1 MPTTAE
7 LSRQIELLR
16 AELAEM
22 KESLQM
28 HSHLYESV
36 KSRNEELA
44 RENKELRDE
53 NKQLGNRLAA
63 LEQYSRLN
71 NVEIKGIP
79 NTEGENCLAAVQ
91 AIGEKV
97 GCPVEPKDTDVV
109 HRVPA
114 KNGSNIIARFC
125 SRAKKAEFATKARK
139 ARITTGVIGFR
150 KDTDRPV
157 FVNDHLTPENKRLFA
172 QALELKKAKNWKHLW
187 TDSCVINARK
197 SDDSRVF
204 RIRETDHLSIFH

>member
-16 AELAEM
+16 ADLAEM
-22 KESLQM
+22 KNSLQV
-28 HSHLYESV
+28 HSQLYESV
-36 KSRNEELA
+36 KSRNEELSK
-44 RENKELRDE
+44 ENKELRDAS
-53 NKQLGNRLAA
+53 KQLCNRLAA

-79 NTEGENCLAAVQ
+79 DTKGENCLAIMQ

-97 GCPVEPKDTDVV
+97 GCPVEPTDIDVV

-125 SRAKKAEFATKARK
+125 SRTKKADFASKARK

-150 KDTDRPV
+150 KETEKPV

-187 TDSCVINARK
+187 TDSCVIKARK

-204 RIRETDHLSIFH
+204 RIREAGHLSVFQ